1 MRHVAVAGLAG
12 ILFLAACA
20 PGTTAG
26 VDTALPCVT
35 DPIPIVAVIDFENT
49 TGRSGGITVTGVE
62 DAATARLITLLKASG
77 CYEIVERSELVTV
90 MQRQGL
96 ESMAPEALARAAGA
110 GYVVTGTVTRATIAR
125 PQVSV
130 LGVSVG
136 QTRAEIDIDVRATD
150 IITGRV
156 LVSMTGRGEDAQAN
170 VSISRVLPGT
180 IAFNDREV
188 GPLLAN
194 ASEDALTQVVNSIRT
209 RF

>member
-1 MRHVAVAGLAG
+1 MRPFVLATLAGL
-12 ILFLAACA
+12 LVLAACA
-20 PGTTAG
+20 PATSVG
-26 VDTALPCVT
+26 VDTALPCAT
-35 DPIPIVAVIDFENT
+35 DPIPVVAVIDFENT

-62 DAATARLITLLKASG
+62 DAATARLITLLKQSG
-77 CYEIVERSELVTV
+77 CYDVVERSELVTV
-90 MQRQGL
+90 MTRQGL

-125 PQVSV
+125 PQASV

-136 QTRAEIDIDVRATD
+136 QTRAEVDIDVRATD

-156 LVSMTGRGEDAQAN
+156 LVSMTGRGEASQGN
-170 VSISRVLPGT
+170 LSISRVLPGT
-180 IAFNDREV
+180 VSFQDREV

-194 ASEDALTQVVNSIRT
+194 ASEDALAQVVNSIRT